1 MDQLS
6 HTMITYLKI
15 SHLEWS
21 WLSSSSSLAFHFV
34 LPKHVELSLTAFP
47 PLTNPYLDLS
57 LHPSISTSHTN
68 IPHITVFLKSVSAVV
83 HILLH
88 HANIWILGKSALFW
102 WRSRRFLSQYCPP
115 PHPPDDDC
123 YAGEEWERNCAC
135 GPSFLPSL
143 FPFSHHDSII
153 LLLFLRLFF
162 TGVPHGNQWKTVL
175 SRNALSGNFYHHSSA
190 LICKFHQYCNQP
202 PRPTNVNN
210 VTSHECKWDEW
221 GGHCAA
227 GHPWGPVRPQSH
239 SRSQSSLSF
248 VPQLSPANLCRHNT
262 PCFCFRISRA
272 GNYTLG
278 HSLSRYVLF
287 CSLLEG
293 PVTNWAAQ

>member
-1 MDQLS
+1 MQ
-6 HTMITYLKI
+6 I
-15 SHLEWS
+15 SEFWGKVLYFGGGPGAFFHNTAHRLTHRTTTAMLGRSES
-21 WLSSSSSLAFHFV
+21 EIALVVLPSFPPSFPSRTTTRLFSSSSSAS
-34 LPKHVELSLTAFP
+34 SLQGCP
-47 PLTNPYLDLS
+47 MEIN
-57 LHPSISTSHTN
+57 
-68 IPHITVFLKSVSAVV
+68 
-83 HILLH
+83 
-88 HANIWILGKSALFW
+88 GKTL
-102 WRSRRFLSQYCPP
+102 
-115 PHPPDDDC
+115 
-123 YAGEEWERNCAC
+123 
-135 GPSFLPSL
+135 
-143 FPFSHHDSII
+143 
-153 LLLFLRLFF
+153 
-162 TGVPHGNQWKTVL
+162 L
-175 SRNALSGNFYHHSSA
+175 SRNALSGNFDHHSSA
-190 LICKFHQYCNQP
+190 LICKFHHYCNQP